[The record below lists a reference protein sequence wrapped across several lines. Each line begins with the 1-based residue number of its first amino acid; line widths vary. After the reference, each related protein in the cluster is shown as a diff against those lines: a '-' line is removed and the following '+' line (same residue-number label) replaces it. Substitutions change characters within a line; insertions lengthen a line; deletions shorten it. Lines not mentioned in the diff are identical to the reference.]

1 MNLIPIMASARIG
14 VGGLGLVPLTLH
26 EMVGPPGLEPG
37 TCGLRV
43 RCSAKLSYRPRDFQE
58 GE

>member
-1 MNLIPIMASARIG
+1 MNLIPIMASVRIG

-37 TCGLRV
+37 TERL
-43 RCSAKLSYRPRDFQE
+43 
-58 GE
+58 